1 MSELEKQVY
10 DLKNTNSF
18 LLEAVAS
25 LGLTTVTIAPQ
36 LSWRIC
42 KVTSE
47 AFKPPTPY
55 GITALQSEPFYSSAN
70 GYKLKVSCYP
80 RGSKHRNRG
89 RGYVSVYLIIMKGE
103 YDDILPWP
111 FQHKV
116 IFTLIDQQEDPEKRR
131 NIVREF
137 VPDLSHKLDAESYTR
152 PTQDEN
158 RKVGIYYFEPI
169 DTFLYQHTRCY
180 IRDDSLLL
188 EVKVIPRTYPQ
199 LNSKDW
205 NQAGGGGG
213 RGRNPLIFHKSVGK
227 IGKKSIAATE
237 VEVTLQVTLLSRL

>member
-70 GYKLKVSCYP
+70 GYKLKVSFYP

-111 FQHKV
+111 FQH
-116 IFTLIDQQEDPEKRR
+116 P
-131 NIVREF
+131 
-137 VPDLSHKLDAESYTR
+137 Y
-152 PTQDEN
+152 
-158 RKVGIYYFEPI
+158 
-169 DTFLYQHTRCY
+169 
-180 IRDDSLLL
+180 
-188 EVKVIPRTYPQ
+188 
-199 LNSKDW
+199 
-205 NQAGGGGG
+205 
-213 RGRNPLIFHKSVGK
+213 
-227 IGKKSIAATE
+227 
-237 VEVTLQVTLLSRL
+237 

>member
-1 MSELEKQVY
+1 MPYVSVTFYFRQVARNQVEWHLQAASSNHLDLACNNLLSTQEKTRKMEERMSELEKQVY

-70 GYKLKVSCYP
+70 GYKLKVSFYP

-137 VPDLSHKLDAESYTR
+137 VPDLSLKWDAESYAR

-158 RKVGIYYFEPI
+158 RKVGINYFEPI

-188 EVKVIPRTYPQ
+188 EVKVIPRT
-199 LNSKDW
+199 
-205 NQAGGGGG
+205 
-213 RGRNPLIFHKSVGK
+213 
-227 IGKKSIAATE
+227 
-237 VEVTLQVTLLSRL
+237 